1 MEMDLKLTS
10 VEYVVFDEAD
20 RYVSSLI
27 GGTWCETRPVETL
40 FKLIGQLIE
49 FSYVMLTTVSG
60 SPETLLWKK
69 VILNFFLEN
78 LWNTLPPIFNFNQL
92 KTLAVL

>member
-1 MEMDLKLTS
+1 MKQELW
-10 VEYVVFDEAD
+10 EQ
-20 RYVSSLI
+20 
-27 GGTWCETRPVETL
+27 

-60 SPETLLWKK
+60 SPETLLWTK